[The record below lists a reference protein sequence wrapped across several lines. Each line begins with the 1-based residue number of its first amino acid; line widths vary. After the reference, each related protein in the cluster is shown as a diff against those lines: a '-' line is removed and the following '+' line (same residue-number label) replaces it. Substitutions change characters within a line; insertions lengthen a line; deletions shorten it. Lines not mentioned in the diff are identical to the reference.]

1 MVITEPVIEGK
12 LIKRYARF
20 MMDLR
25 LEDGSV
31 VTAHC
36 PNSGSMEGCLLEGA
50 TVLAT
55 QASNP
60 ARRLKYTAEYVRL
73 PTGWVGI
80 NTHRTN
86 LLVGEALR
94 ARAIPELTAYD
105 GVRAE
110 VPYGAHSRVDFLLS
124 GAGLPLCFVEVKNT
138 TWPSSDGGIGF
149 PDSVTERGL
158 KHLRELRRVVREG
171 HRAVMFYLVNRED
184 GTFFRPAYEKDPV
197 YGKALERA
205 VKAGVEIIVR
215 RATFAPPVFGV
226 GGSLPALRLR
236 GKTLVPL
243 RS

>member
-1 MVITEPVIEGK
+1 MVITEPIIEGK

-36 PNSGSMEGCLLEGA
+36 PG
-50 TVLAT
+50 
-55 QASNP
+55 
-60 ARRLKYTAEYVRL
+60 
-73 PTGWVGI
+73 
-80 NTHRTN
+80 
-86 LLVGEALR
+86 
-94 ARAIPELTAYD
+94 
-105 GVRAE
+105 
-110 VPYGAHSRVDFLLS
+110 
-124 GAGLPLCFVEVKNT
+124 
-138 TWPSSDGGIGF
+138 
-149 PDSVTERGL
+149 SVTERGL

-184 GTFFRPAYEKDPV
+184 GAFFRPAYEKDPV

-205 VKAGVEIIVR
+205 LKAGVEVIVR
-215 RATFAPPVFGV
+215 RAIFAPPVFGV

-243 RS
+243 IS